1 MSKIITVNGGD
12 MSEIIIVI
20 KDVFET
26 ITINIDMLEISLST
40 MKISYNLF

>member
-26 ITINIDMLEISLST
+26 ITINIDMLEISLLT

>member
-20 KDVFET
+20 KDMYET
-26 ITINIDMLEISLST
+26 VTINIDMLEIVIVSDEDIL
-40 MKISYNLF
+40 